1 MSSEAEYA
9 AIELH
14 VLRTAPVGPSTM
26 RVTFGGEK
34 VDDFA
39 SGGRDQR
46 FKLFLPHPH
55 QQAPVVPLEAGE
67 DWFTAWRMQDPA
79 ERAVMR
85 TYTVAAQR
93 PGELDV
99 DFVLHGEGAHAG
111 PATAWAAAAKE
122 GDRVLVLGPLSP
134 ENSAIDFRPQEG
146 ADHFLVAAD
155 ETALPAAAGIL
166 AHLPAGAR
174 AQVWISVPEQGDRR
188 ELPTAADAEITWLV
202 RGSGEDIVR
211 AVRDADIAAG
221 AGTYAWLAGESAMVK
236 ALRRNLVGDRG
247 LDRKAVCFTGYWRRG
262 ATEEDLLAEVIAG
275 GTPHLDED

>member
-1 MSSEAEYA
+1 MAGEAEYA

-14 VLRTAPVGPSTM
+14 VLRAARVGPSTM

-34 VDDFA
+34 VDDFT

-55 QQAPVVPLEAGE
+55 QEAPVVPVDAGE

-99 DFVLHGEGAHAG
+99 DFVLHGDGAHAG
-111 PATAWAAAAKE
+111 PAAAWAASAGE

-134 ENSAIDFRPQEG
+134 DNSAIDFRPPEG
-146 ADHFLVAAD
+146 TDHYLVAAD

-166 AHLPAGAR
+166 AHLPAGTR
-174 AQVWISVPEQGDRR
+174 VQVWISVPEAGDRR
-188 ELPTAADAEITWLV
+188 ELPTAADAEVTWLV
-202 RGSGEDIVR
+202 RGDGEDIVR
-211 AVRDADIAAG
+211 AVREADVPAG
-221 AGTYAWLAGESAMVK
+221 GTPYAWIAGESAMVK
-236 ALRRNLVGDRG
+236 ALRRNLVNDRG
-247 LDRKAVCFTGYWRRG
+247 VDRKAVCFTGYWRRG